1 MFAHARP
8 LKEGAP
14 AVYDALREAKRQRG
28 PQKRA
33 TKVMLAIRVD
43 RDALT
48 KYRATGR
55 GWQTRLAATIERAAR
70 RL

>member
-1 MFAHARP
+1 
-8 LKEGAP
+8 
-14 AVYDALREAKRQRG
+14 VYDALREAKRHRG
-28 PQKRA
+28 RQKRA

-43 RDALT
+43 RDALM